1 MCTGVPWSGNGT
13 KEEDGAMGEFTVQL
27 TAIGWGIVYVVVGGL
42 VGSVMVVIASA
53 VVPKLIDRL
62 TPAIDEQKEIIRGNQ
77 AVAEYFG
84 RIVSAGIIGIS
95 IVIAAAVLGGII
107 AGLY

>member
-1 MCTGVPWSGNGT
+1 
-13 KEEDGAMGEFTVQL
+13 MGEFTVQL